1 MKCKNDSEN
10 QVHNI
15 SKIDSSNNVSL
26 YIDFIKVELF
36 SNLVVTSKLCLQLS
50 DFDAIDNWRYMM
62 FAMVTLRATVEEESD
77 IVINKFNNKNGAVK
91 SG

>member
-1 MKCKNDSEN
+1 
-10 QVHNI
+10 
-15 SKIDSSNNVSL
+15 
-26 YIDFIKVELF
+26 
-36 SNLVVTSKLCLQLS
+36 
-50 DFDAIDNWRYMM
+50 M